1 MNLAYF
7 RIVWAIGSRQ
17 ITRVVRKPQMLT
29 PIFLVPTMFLVVTSG
44 GAARAI
50 NLPGFPEVDS
60 FFQFALAGAI
70 IQSTM
75 LGGLMTGIA
84 LSVDVDSG
92 FFDRMIVAPIPRSAL
107 VIGSRRGYGRD
118 RVVPGARCI
127 WRLELSFGAPI
138 EGGVLG
144 VLIIL
149 TLAALSSASLG
160 GLAVALSLRAQ
171 AQWVQGIFP
180 LVFVIIF
187 LSSAFFPRELLTG
200 PAEAVAAYNP
210 ISYLAEG
217 IRGPIIDGNSGA
229 VELKAFAV
237 GIGTGGLHLAD
248 RGARAARATGWHA
261 DDRRRRRLSA
271 GRRAGAPRPERDHP
285 SARCLAPGRA
295 RAVHLHARHVFGVRR
310 PRAAARLRRQRLPEL
325 DPAAWASS
333 SRRPSPA
340 RRPA

>member
-1 MNLAYF
+1 VNLAYV
-7 RIVWAIGSRQ
+7 RIVWAIASRQ
-17 ITRVVRKPQMLT
+17 LTRVMRKPQMLT
-29 PIFLVPTMFLVVTSG
+29 PIFLVPTMFLIVTSG

-50 NLPGFPEVDS
+50 NLPGFPAVDS

-70 IQSTM
+70 VQSTM

-107 VIGSRRGYGRD
+107 VIG
-118 RVVPGARCI
+118 RVAGTAVIALFQATLYLILGVA
-127 WRLELSFGAPI
+127 FGAPI

-144 VLIIL
+144 IVIIL

-171 AQWVQGIFP
+171 AQWVQGMFP

-187 LSSAFFPRELLTG
+187 LSSAFFPRELMTG
-200 PAEAVAAYNP
+200 PAEAIAAYNP

-217 IRGPIIDGNSGA
+217 IRGPIINGNSGS

-237 GIGTGGLHLAD
+237 GIGLTAVTSLISVLALRVRLGG
-248 RGARAARATGWHA
+248 
-261 DDRRRRRLSA
+261 
-271 GRRAGAPRPERDHP
+271 
-285 SARCLAPGRA
+285 
-295 RAVHLHARHVFGVRR
+295 
-310 PRAAARLRRQRLPEL
+310 
-325 DPAAWASS
+325 
-333 SRRPSPA
+333 SR
-340 RRPA
+340 

>member
-1 MNLAYF
+1 MSAAYL
-7 RIVWAIGSRQ
+7 RIVWAIASRQ
-17 ITRVVRKPQMLT
+17 LTRVLRKPQMLT

-50 NLPGFPEVDS
+50 NLPGFPAVDS

-70 IQSTM
+70 VQSTM

-84 LSVDVDSG
+84 LSIDVDSG

-107 VIGSRRGYGRD
+107 VIG
-118 RVVPGARCI
+118 RVAGTAVIALFQASLYLVLGVV
-127 WRLELSFGAPI
+127 FGAPI
-138 EGGVLG
+138 EGGLLG
-144 VLIIL
+144 IVIIL

-171 AQWVQGIFP
+171 AQWVQGMFP

-200 PAEAVAAYNP
+200 PAEHVAAYNP

-217 IRGPIIDGNSGA
+217 IRGPIIDGNSGS

-237 GIGTGGLHLAD
+237 GIGLTAFTSLISVLALRVRLGG
-248 RGARAARATGWHA
+248 TK
-261 DDRRRRRLSA
+261 
-271 GRRAGAPRPERDHP
+271 
-285 SARCLAPGRA
+285 
-295 RAVHLHARHVFGVRR
+295 
-310 PRAAARLRRQRLPEL
+310 
-325 DPAAWASS
+325 
-333 SRRPSPA
+333 
-340 RRPA
+340 